1 MKVNGEMTKLMA
13 MVPLWILKVQS
24 IRVLGWK
31 ICNMVMEKRSGTM
44 GQLSMLDSF
53 TKERKMEKENFTGK
67 MEVIMK
73 EILLMDNF
81 LGLEHIFSQILI
93 KLIEENL
100 EIVTWKVKGKKYG
113 LMGENTR

>member
-1 MKVNGEMTKLMA
+1 
-13 MVPLWILKVQS
+13 
-24 IRVLGWK
+24 
-31 ICNMVMEKRSGTM
+31 
-44 GQLSMLDSF
+44 
-53 TKERKMEKENFTGK
+53 MEKENFTGK

-100 EIVTWKVKGKKYG
+100 EIATWKVKGKKYG
-113 LMGENTR
+113 LMGENTREISKMVKKMEKGCLSGLMVLNILVPGEMGNNMD